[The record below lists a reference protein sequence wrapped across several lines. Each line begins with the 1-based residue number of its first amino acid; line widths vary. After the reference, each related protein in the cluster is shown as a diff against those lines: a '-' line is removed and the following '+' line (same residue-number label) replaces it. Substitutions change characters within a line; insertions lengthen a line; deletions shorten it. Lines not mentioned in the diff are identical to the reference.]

1 VAETFSGQARAAR
14 PALIDGVPGAV
25 WAPGGEPRVAILFE
39 FEGDTIAAVDL
50 VADPERLSAFDL
62 EIPSR

>member
-1 VAETFSGQARAAR
+1 
-14 PALIDGVPGAV
+14 
-25 WAPGGEPRVAILFE
+25 VAILFE